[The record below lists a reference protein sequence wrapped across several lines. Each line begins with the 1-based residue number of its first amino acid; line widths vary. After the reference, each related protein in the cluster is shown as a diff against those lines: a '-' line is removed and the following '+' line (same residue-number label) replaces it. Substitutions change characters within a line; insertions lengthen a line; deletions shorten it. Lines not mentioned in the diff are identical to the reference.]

1 MEDIK
6 SHYKDLLIYQ
16 YKGQPKAEAMVDLIA
31 DIYYNDNILQDIQD
45 AFFIDTAIGQQLDYI
60 GKVVGID
67 RNYFGLE
74 LKQGVYFAFS
84 LEPQDQTADRK
95 SFQLNMVEGTIVN
108 NASFVSGS
116 NILNDDEFR
125 FLIKLKIIYNN
136 TDCSMGAIDD
146 ALYQYFGNEV
156 QMTSSGGMTMQ
167 YWITS
172 KDNKKAN
179 IAKRKGVFPKP
190 AGVLL
195 NFVIT
200 QDLPLLAFALKP
212 QGATEYY
219 KGFQLQPTNGNILL
233 NTQIIS

>member
-67 RNYFGLE
+67 RNYFGAE
-74 LKQGVYFAFS
+74 LKEGVYFAIS
-84 LEPQDQTADRK
+84 LEPQDQTTSEK
-95 SFQLNMVEGTIVN
+95 SFQLDIIDGTIVN
-108 NASFVSGS
+108 DTSFASDS

-156 QMTSSGGMTMQ
+156 QMTSGGDMTMQ

-172 KDNKKAN
+172 QNNKNAN

-190 AGVLL
+190 AGVHL
-195 NFVIT
+195 NFIIT
-200 QDLPLLAFALKP
+200 QDLPLLAFTLEP
-212 QGATEYY
+212 QDATEYY
-219 KGFQLQPTNGNILL
+219 KGFQLQPVDGNILL